1 LARGFSPTR
10 SLTRFANLEP
20 KIGVDDLEPEA
31 KCKSVLPLKRSSLL
45 PNCGCTC
52 SREFLEA
59 ILAIATT
66 LKPVNQSP
74 LVLIVE
80 DEPDIADLLEA
91 YLRREAF
98 RTERASD
105 GPSAVQLHLAA
116 RPDLVLLDVNLPEF
130 DGFEV
135 LRRIRETAPTPVIML
150 TALNEDLDKLLGL
163 KLGADDY
170 VVKPFSPLEVVA
182 RVKAVLRRVGSQVSA
197 PPLRIAN
204 LELDPVAV
212 RVRVAGSPLDVT
224 MTEYRI
230 LEHFMRHPNRA
241 FTRTELLEVAL
252 PDSDALE
259 RVIDT
264 HLGNLRKKLEAAG
277 MPDIIQTVRGL
288 GFRLCLE

>member
-1 LARGFSPTR
+1 M
-10 SLTRFANLEP
+10 
-20 KIGVDDLEPEA
+20 
-31 KCKSVLPLKRSSLL
+31 
-45 PNCGCTC
+45 
-52 SREFLEA
+52 
-59 ILAIATT
+59 
-66 LKPVNQSP
+66 KPSP

-91 YLRREAF
+91 YLRREDF

-105 GPSAVQLHLAA
+105 GPSAVQLHRAT

-135 LRRIRETAPTPVIML
+135 LRRIRQTVQTPVIML
-150 TALNEDLDKLLGL
+150 TALSEDLDKLLGL

-182 RVKAVLRRVGSQVSA
+182 RVKAVLRRVGSQA
-197 PPLRIAN
+197 GTQAGLQPLRLAN

-212 RVRVAGSPLDVT
+212 RVRVAGNPLDVT

-241 FTRTELLEVAL
+241 FSRTELLEVAL
-252 PDSDALE
+252 PDSEALE

-264 HLGNLRKKLEAAG
+264 HLGNLRKKLDLAG
-277 MPDIIQTVRGL
+277 MPNIIQTVRGL

>member
-1 LARGFSPTR
+1 M
-10 SLTRFANLEP
+10 
-20 KIGVDDLEPEA
+20 
-31 KCKSVLPLKRSSLL
+31 
-45 PNCGCTC
+45 
-52 SREFLEA
+52 
-59 ILAIATT
+59 AIAFK
-66 LKPVNQSP
+66 LKAVNQSQ

-91 YLRREAF
+91 YLRREQF

-105 GPSAVQLHLAA
+105 GSSAVALHRAA

-135 LRRIRETAPTPVIML
+135 LRKIRETAQTPVIML
-150 TALNEDLDKLLGL
+150 TALSEDLDKLLGL

-182 RVKAVLRRVGSQVSA
+182 RVKAVLRRVGLQA
-197 PPLRIAN
+197 ATQPLRLSS
-204 LELDPVAV
+204 LELDPLAV
-212 RVRVAGSPLDVT
+212 RVRVAGEPLDVT

-264 HLGNLRKKLEAAG
+264 HLGNLRKKLELAG
-277 MPDIIQTVRGL
+277 MPDVIQTVRGM
-288 GFRLCLE
+288 GFRLCQD

>member
-1 LARGFSPTR
+1 M
-10 SLTRFANLEP
+10 
-20 KIGVDDLEPEA
+20 
-31 KCKSVLPLKRSSLL
+31 
-45 PNCGCTC
+45 
-52 SREFLEA
+52 
-59 ILAIATT
+59 AIA
-66 LKPVNQSP
+66 LKLNTVNQSP

-91 YLRREAF
+91 YLRREEF

-105 GPSAVQLHLAA
+105 GSSAVALHRAT
-116 RPDLVLLDVNLPEF
+116 RPDLVLLDINLPEF

-135 LRRIRETAPTPVIML
+135 LRKIRQTAQTPVIML
-150 TALNEDLDKLLGL
+150 TALSQDLDKLLGL

-182 RVKAVLRRVGSQVSA
+182 RVKAVLRRVGLQA
-197 PPLRIAN
+197 ATQPLRLAK

-212 RVRVAGSPLDVT
+212 RVRVAGDQLDIT

-241 FTRTELLEVAL
+241 FTRAELLEVAL

-264 HLGNLRKKLEAAG
+264 HLGNLRKKLELAG
-277 MPDIIQTVRGL
+277 MPDIIQTVRGM
-288 GFRLCLE
+288 GFRLCQD

>member
-1 LARGFSPTR
+1 MDC
-10 SLTRFANLEP
+10 
-20 KIGVDDLEPEA
+20 KISW
-31 KCKSVLPLKRSSLL
+31 C
-45 PNCGCTC
+45 
-52 SREFLEA
+52 FLEA
-59 ILAIATT
+59 ILATLIK
-66 LKPVNQSP
+66 LKPVNQTP

-91 YLRREAF
+91 YLRREDF

-105 GPSAVQLHLAA
+105 GSSAVQLHRAA

-135 LRRIRETAPTPVIML
+135 LRKIRETAQTPVIML
-150 TALNEDLDKLLGL
+150 TALSEDLDKLLGL

-182 RVKAVLRRVGSQVSA
+182 RVKAVLRRVGTQAASQ
-197 PPLRIAN
+197 PLRLAD
-204 LELDPVAV
+204 LELDPLAV
-212 RVRVAGSPLDVT
+212 RVSVSGKPLEVT
-224 MTEYRI
+224 MTEYRM

-241 FTRTELLEVAL
+241 FTRAELLAVAM

-259 RVIDT
+259 RTIDT
-264 HLGNLRKKLEAAG
+264 HLGNLRKKLEVAG
-277 MPDIIQTVRGL
+277 MPEIIQTVRGL

>member
-1 LARGFSPTR
+1 LAG
-10 SLTRFANLEP
+10 A
-20 KIGVDDLEPEA
+20 
-31 KCKSVLPLKRSSLL
+31 LK
-45 PNCGCTC
+45 
-52 SREFLEA
+52 
-59 ILAIATT
+59 

-80 DEPDIADLLEA
+80 DEPDIADVLEV
-91 YLRREAF
+91 YLRREHF

-105 GPSAVQLHLAA
+105 GSSAVQLHRAA
-116 RPDLVLLDVNLPEF
+116 RPDLVLLDVNLPGF

-135 LRRIRETAPTPVIML
+135 LRTIRETAQTPIIMV

-163 KLGADDY
+163 KMGADDY

-182 RVKAVLRRVGSQVSA
+182 RVKAVLRRVGAQNA
-197 PPLRIAN
+197 TQPLRLAD

-212 RVRVAGSPLDVT
+212 RVSVAGTRLEVT

-241 FTRTELLEVAL
+241 FTRAELLEVAL

-264 HLGNLRKKLEAAG
+264 HLGNLRKKLELAG
-277 MPDIIQTVRGL
+277 MPDIIQTVRGM

>member
-1 LARGFSPTR
+1 
-10 SLTRFANLEP
+10 
-20 KIGVDDLEPEA
+20 
-31 KCKSVLPLKRSSLL
+31 
-45 PNCGCTC
+45 
-52 SREFLEA
+52 
-59 ILAIATT
+59 LAIAFK
-66 LKPVNQSP
+66 LKAVNQSP

-91 YLRREAF
+91 YLRREQF

-105 GPSAVQLHLAA
+105 GSSAVQLHRAA

-135 LRRIRETAPTPVIML
+135 LRRIRETAQTPVIML
-150 TALNEDLDKLLGL
+150 TALSQDLDKLLGL

-182 RVKAVLRRVGSQVSA
+182 RVKAVLRRVGLQA
-197 PPLRIAN
+197 ATQPLRLSN
-204 LELDPVAV
+204 LELDPLAV
-212 RVRVAGSPLDVT
+212 RVSVAGKPLDTT

-230 LEHFMRHPNRA
+230 LEHLMRHPNRA
-241 FTRTELLEVAL
+241 FTRAELLEVAL

-264 HLGNLRKKLEAAG
+264 HLGNLRKKLELAG
-277 MPDIIQTVRGL
+277 MPNLIQTVRGM
-288 GFRLCLE
+288 GFRLWLE

>member
-1 LARGFSPTR
+1 MGKISRQDCFCTVSRGF
-10 SLTRFANLEP
+10 L
-20 KIGVDDLEPEA
+20 G
-31 KCKSVLPLKRSSLL
+31 
-45 PNCGCTC
+45 
-52 SREFLEA
+52 A
-59 ILAIATT
+59 ILAIAAT
-66 LKPVNQSP
+66 LKPVKPSP

-105 GPSAVQLHLAA
+105 GPNAVQLHRAA

-135 LRRIRETAPTPVIML
+135 LRRIRETAQTPVIML
-150 TALNEDLDKLLGL
+150 TALSEDLDKLLGL

-182 RVKAVLRRVGSQVSA
+182 RVKAVLRRVGSQVASQ
-197 PPLRIAN
+197 PLRIAN

-212 RVRVAGSPLDVT
+212 RVRVAGTPLDLT

-230 LEHFMRHPNRA
+230 LEHFMRHPDRA
-241 FTRTELLEVAL
+241 FTRAELLEVAL

-264 HLGNLRKKLEAAG
+264 HLGNLRKKLEVAG
-277 MPDIIQTVRGL
+277 MPNIIQTVRGL

>member
-1 LARGFSPTR
+1 M
-10 SLTRFANLEP
+10 N
-20 KIGVDDLEPEA
+20 
-31 KCKSVLPLKRSSLL
+31 
-45 PNCGCTC
+45 PN
-52 SREFLEA
+52 
-59 ILAIATT
+59 
-66 LKPVNQSP
+66 P

-91 YLRREAF
+91 YLRREGF

-105 GPSAVQLHLAA
+105 GLNAVRLHRAA
-116 RPDLVLLDVNLPEF
+116 RPDLVLLDVNLPEL

-135 LRRIRETAPTPVIML
+135 LRRIRATTQTPVIMV
-150 TALNEDLDKLLGL
+150 TALAEDLEKLLGL

-182 RVKAVLRRVGSQVSA
+182 RVRAVLRRVGMQTQ
-197 PPLRIAN
+197 PQPLRFAS

-212 RVRVAGSPLDVT
+212 RVRVSGVRLEVT

-230 LEHFMRHPNRA
+230 LEALLRHPNRA
-241 FTRTELLEVAL
+241 FSRAELLEVAL

-264 HLGNLRKKLEAAG
+264 HLGNLRKKLELVG
-277 MPDIIQTVRGL
+277 LPNVIETVRGM
-288 GFRLCLE
+288 GFRLCHE